1 MSLTYKYPNLK
12 ENQDQKEQI
21 ICILSYVKKINIK
34 KSKKKCNK
42 INK

>member
-21 ICILSYVKKINIK
+21 IYILLFVKKMLLKENK
-34 KSKKKCNK
+34 KRKSK
-42 INK
+42 IN

>member
-34 KSKKKCNK
+34 KVRKNAIK
-42 INK
+42 